1 MNDSENREVQ
11 TSDAKP
17 NGGLYSKIN
26 MSVRTANILVAV
38 VLVLLVGAGVFVI
51 RHNGFTVSFET
62 DGGSAVENVKVMHSE
77 LIVQNAVPV
86 KEGWVFTGWYSD
98 PACTQKW
105 DLEKD
110 TVTGSMTLYAVWQ
123 KKE

>member
-38 VLVLLVGAGVFVI
+38 VLVLLVCAGVFVI

-77 LIVQNAVPV
+77 LIVQNADPV

-110 TVTGSMTLYAVWQ
+110 TVTGSMTLYAGWQ

>member
-1 MNDSENREVQ
+1 VKAL
-11 TSDAKP
+11 TGAILA
-17 NGGLYSKIN
+17 GLAALALAI
-26 MSVRTANILVAV
+26 VFL
-38 VLVLLVGAGVFVI
+38 AGSG
-51 RHNGFTVSFET
+51 GFTVTFET

-110 TVTGSMTLYAVWQ
+110 TVTGSMTLYAGWQ

>member
-26 MSVRTANILVAV
+26 MSGRTANILGAV
-38 VLVLLVGAGVFVI
+38 VIVLLVGAGVFVI

-77 LIVQNAVPV
+77 LIVQNAVPM

-110 TVTGSMTLYAVWQ
+110 TVTGSMTLYAGWQ

>member
-11 TSDAKP
+11 TSDAIP

-62 DGGSAVENVKVMHSE
+62 DGGSAVESVKVSIPSLSVRMRF
-77 LIVQNAVPV
+77 Q
-86 KEGWVFTGWYSD
+86 
-98 PACTQKW
+98 
-105 DLEKD
+105 
-110 TVTGSMTLYAVWQ
+110 
-123 KKE
+123 

>member
-77 LIVQNAVPV
+77 LIVQNAVPM
-86 KEGWVFTGWYSD
+86 KEGREFTGGYSD

-110 TVTGSMTLYAVWQ
+110 TVTGSMTLYAGWQ